1 MKVIKMFNEVEMI
14 EIKKEMEKF
23 MAHFND
29 MPDRLMKY
37 IEVLLRWENASLY
50 SYQDT
55 VSFRGLAKG

>member
-37 IEVLLRWENASLY
+37 IEVLLR
-50 SYQDT
+50 
-55 VSFRGLAKG
+55 